1 MKLLLEFKDY
11 SDLSFIKDTVEDVIL
26 SEIEESIEP
35 VIHRSIIAISD
46 GEVTC
51 HDLKRSEYNSS
62 SSLDFRSYLVS
73 FNYRIEKE
81 DFNNISS
88 KIESILSLE
97 FDEKIKCTNLQFFP
111 INEFIICN
119 ADEIEILDSIC
130 NFEYTI
136 EDKLYEIKDNEYSSV
151 INLTINDFENTK
163 GITIWMRKYKS
174 NFGVNLRLEREKIE
188 SNYLNY
194 KITTSFFFFNSAR
207 DLPNRWIQEINLE
220 KPEGFRQSDL
230 NIKNWIERN
239 LHPVHG
245 DVFSELKNI
254 ENKISELN
262 LKFKL
267 DLGVDPNEE
276 GKRLINMI
284 REKVFPI
291 FSNKETENIS
301 NLYGQFKKLEE
312 YGIETEWQHQGN
324 YFYLFDI
331 NYKQRHYIINV
342 KYDLKENLV
351 KVELK
356 DKNITDTVTIE
367 ELSDTIYLILQE
379 N

>member
-35 VIHRSIIAISD
+35 VIHRSIITISD

-62 SSLDFRSYLVS
+62 SLDFRSYLVA
-73 FNYRIEKE
+73 FNSRIEKE

-119 ADEIEILDSIC
+119 ADEIVILDSIC

-136 EDKLYEIKDNEYSSV
+136 EDELYDKIKDNEYTSV
-151 INLTINDFENTK
+151 IDLTTDDFDNTKSLTIW
-163 GITIWMRKYKS
+163 IRKYKS
-174 NFGVNLRLEREKIE
+174 NFGVNLKLNRENIE
-188 SNYLNY
+188 SNCLNY
-194 KITTSFFFFNSAR
+194 KISTSFFFNSAR
-207 DLPNRWIQEINLE
+207 DLPNRWIQEVNLD

-239 LHPVHG
+239 LHPAHR

-267 DLGVDPNEE
+267 DFGVDPNEE
-276 GKRLINMI
+276 GERLINMI

-291 FSNKETENIS
+291 FETKETKRIS
-301 NLYGQFKKLEE
+301 DLYKQFRKLEE
-312 YGIETEWQHQGN
+312 SGIDTEWTNEGN

-331 NYKQRHYIINV
+331 NYKQKHYIINL
-342 KYDLKENLV
+342 KYDIKENLV
-351 KVELK
+351 EIKLK
-356 DKNITDTVTIE
+356 DKNIIDKVPIE

>member
-51 HDLKRSEYNSS
+51 HDLKRSEYNS

-151 INLTINDFENTK
+151 INLTIDDFENTK
-163 GITIWMRKYKS
+163 GITSWMRKYKS
-174 NFGVNLRLEREKIE
+174 NFGLNLRLEREKVE

-194 KITTSFFFFNSAR
+194 KITTSFFFNSAR

-220 KPEGFRQSDL
+220 KPDGFRQSDL

-239 LHPVHG
+239 LHPVHR

-267 DLGVDPNEE
+267 DLSVDPNEE
-276 GKRLINMI
+276 GERLINMI

-312 YGIETEWQHQGN
+312 YGIEAEWQHQGN

-331 NYKQRHYIINV
+331 NYKQRYYIINV
-342 KYDLKENLV
+342 KYDVKENLV

-356 DKNITDTVTIE
+356 DKNITDTVPIE

>member
-11 SDLSFIKDTVEDVIL
+11 NDLSFIKDTVEDVIL

-35 VIHRSIIAISD
+35 VIHQSIITISD

-62 SSLDFRSYLVS
+62 SLDFRSYLVA

-136 EDKLYEIKDNEYSSV
+136 EDELYEIKDNEYSSV
-151 INLTINDFENTK
+151 IDLTIDDFENTK
-163 GITIWMRKYKS
+163 GITIWIRKYKS
-174 NFGVNLRLEREKIE
+174 SFGVNLRLERDKIE
-188 SNYLNY
+188 PNYLNY
-194 KITTSFFFFNSAR
+194 KITTSLFFNSAR
-207 DLPNRWIQEINLE
+207 DLPNRWIQDLDLDRI
-220 KPEGFRQSDL
+220 EGNHKSDL
-230 NIKNWIERN
+230 NIKEWVKRN
-239 LHPVHG
+239 LHPVQRN
-245 DVFSELKNI
+245 VFSELRNI
-254 ENKISELN
+254 ENKISEMN
-262 LKFKL
+262 LRFKL
-267 DLGVDPNEE
+267 DLDVDPNEE
-276 GKRLINMI
+276 GERLINMI

-301 NLYGQFKKLEE
+301 NLYNQFRKLEE
-312 YGIETEWQHQGN
+312 YGIEAEWQHQGN

-331 NYKQRHYIINV
+331 NYKQRHYIINA
-342 KYDLKENLV
+342 KYDVKENLV

-356 DKNITDTVTIE
+356 DKNITDTVPIE

>member
-51 HDLKRSEYNSS
+51 HDLKRSEYNS

-151 INLTINDFENTK
+151 INLTIDDFENTK

-174 NFGVNLRLEREKIE
+174 NFGLNLRLEREKVE

-194 KITTSFFFFNSAR
+194 KITTSFFFNSAR

-220 KPEGFRQSDL
+220 KPDGFRQSDL

-239 LHPVHG
+239 LHPVHR

-267 DLGVDPNEE
+267 DLSVDPNEE
-276 GKRLINMI
+276 GERLINMI

-312 YGIETEWQHQGN
+312 YGIEAEWQHQGN

-342 KYDLKENLV
+342 KYDVKENLV

-356 DKNITDTVTIE
+356 DKNITDTVPIE

>member
-35 VIHRSIIAISD
+35 VIHRSIIAISG

-51 HDLKRSEYNSS
+51 HDLKRSEYNS

-151 INLTINDFENTK
+151 INLTIDDFENTK

-174 NFGVNLRLEREKIE
+174 NFGLNLRLEREKVE

-194 KITTSFFFFNSAR
+194 KITTSFFFNSAR

-220 KPEGFRQSDL
+220 KPDGFRQSDL

-239 LHPVHG
+239 LHPVHR

-267 DLGVDPNEE
+267 DLSVDPNEE
-276 GKRLINMI
+276 GERLINMI

-312 YGIETEWQHQGN
+312 YGIEAEWQHQGN

-342 KYDLKENLV
+342 KYDVKENLV

-356 DKNITDTVTIE
+356 DKNITDTVPIE

>member
-35 VIHRSIIAISD
+35 VIHRSIITISD

-62 SSLDFRSYLVS
+62 LDFRSYLVA
-73 FNYRIEKE
+73 FNSRIEKE

-136 EDKLYEIKDNEYSSV
+136 EDELYEIKDNEYTSV
-151 INLTINDFENTK
+151 IDLTIDDFENTK

-194 KITTSFFFFNSAR
+194 KITTSFFFNSAR
-207 DLPNRWIQEINLE
+207 DLPNRWIQEVNLE

-239 LHPVHG
+239 LHPVHRN
-245 DVFSELKNI
+245 VFSELKNI

-267 DLGVDPNEE
+267 DFGVDPNEE
-276 GKRLINMI
+276 GERLINMI

-312 YGIETEWQHQGN
+312 YGIEAEWQHQGN

-331 NYKQRHYIINV
+331 NYKQKHYIINL
-342 KYDLKENLV
+342 KYDIKENLV
-351 KVELK
+351 EIKLK
-356 DKNITDTVTIE
+356 DKNIIDKVPIE

>member
-35 VIHRSIIAISD
+35 VIHRSIITISD

-62 SSLDFRSYLVS
+62 SLDFRSYLVA
-73 FNYRIEKE
+73 FNSRIEKE

-136 EDKLYEIKDNEYSSV
+136 EDELYEIKDNEYTSV
-151 INLTINDFENTK
+151 IDLTIDDFENTK

-194 KITTSFFFFNSAR
+194 KITTSFFFNSAR
-207 DLPNRWIQEINLE
+207 DLPNRWIQEVNLE

-239 LHPVHG
+239 LHPVHR

-267 DLGVDPNEE
+267 DFGVDPNEE
-276 GKRLINMI
+276 GERLINMI

-312 YGIETEWQHQGN
+312 YGIEAEWQHQGN

-331 NYKQRHYIINV
+331 NYKQKHYIINL
-342 KYDLKENLV
+342 KYDTKENLV
-351 KVELK
+351 EIKLK
-356 DKNITDTVTIE
+356 DKNIIDKVPIE

>member
-26 SEIEESIEP
+26 SEIEESIKP
-35 VIHRSIIAISD
+35 VIHQSIITISD

-51 HDLKRSEYNSS
+51 YDLKRSEYGSS
-62 SSLDFRSYLVS
+62 NLDFKSYLIS
-73 FNYRIEKE
+73 LNDRIKEE
-81 DFNNISS
+81 DFNNISA

-119 ADEIEILDSIC
+119 ADEIEILNSIC

-136 EDKLYEIKDNEYSSV
+136 EDELYEIKDNEYSSV
-151 INLTINDFENTK
+151 IDLTIDDFENTK
-163 GITIWMRKYKS
+163 GITIWIRKYNS

-194 KITTSFFFFNSAR
+194 KITTSFFFNSAR
-207 DLPNRWIQEINLE
+207 DLPNRWIQEINLD

-239 LHPVHG
+239 LHPVDR
-245 DVFSELKNI
+245 DVFSKLKNI
-254 ENKISELN
+254 ENKISEMD

-267 DLGVDPNEE
+267 DLDVDPNEE
-276 GKRLINMI
+276 GVRLINMI

-301 NLYGQFKKLEE
+301 NLYKQFKKLEE
-312 YGIETEWQHQGN
+312 YNIEADWQHQGN

-331 NYKQRHYIINV
+331 NYKQKHYIINL
-342 KYDLKENLV
+342 KYDVKENLV
-351 KVELK
+351 EIKLK
-356 DKNITDTVTIE
+356 DKNIIDKVPIE